1 MRSDIL
7 EQAQTIRISMNKVGA
22 MITDEQA
29 VTVVCIYEKWSGNGI
44 EYTKDTRIQYN
55 GNLYKCITTHTSQET
70 WNPEDAASLWTKI
83 LIPDPGVIPEWEQP
97 SSTNPYMKDDKVSHN
112 GKIWRS
118 LIDNNVWEPGV
129 VGTESLWEEVV

>member
-1 MRSDIL
+1 M
-7 EQAQTIRISMNKVGA
+7 K
-22 MITDEQA
+22 
-29 VTVVCIYEKWSGNGI
+29 KWSGNGI

-70 WNPEDAASLWTKI
+70 WNPEDAPSLWTKI

-112 GKIWRS
+112 GKIWIS
-118 LIDNNVWEPGV
+118 LVDNNVWEPGV
-129 VGTESLWEEVV
+129 VGTESLWKEVV

>member
-7 EQAQTIRISMNKVGA
+7 EQAQTIRISMNAVGA

-29 VTVVCIYEKWSGNGI
+29 ATVACIYEKWSGNGI

-70 WNPEDAASLWTKI
+70 WNPEDAASL
-83 LIPDPGVIPEWEQP
+83 
-97 SSTNPYMKDDKVSHN
+97 
-112 GKIWRS
+112 
-118 LIDNNVWEPGV
+118 
-129 VGTESLWEEVV
+129 